1 MNSGIFRNIASF
13 LMLLLSLTGFSQQGI
28 LLKPLETD
36 STQMEFER
44 QLEYRQLISGSPESD
59 FFTGDNSISKFDE
72 RLEFDKRYSFNLDF
86 NAINGNTFTAISTGD
101 GIPFHTPFYHNGMVL
116 SEAAYQLG
124 NRFVLGGFSY
134 GANSVFSAPFPN
146 PGYGNFDSYGSTLFM
161 QYKVSKKVKI
171 QTRVNVSQG
180 HYPEF

>member
-1 MNSGIFRNIASF
+1 MNSILFRNIAS
-13 LMLLLSLTGFSQQGI
+13 LLLLVLSLNGFSQQAI

-44 QLEYRQLISGSPESD
+44 QMEYRQLISGSKESGLLLGNG
-59 FFTGDNSISKFDE
+59 TISKFDE

-101 GIPFHTPFYHNGMVL
+101 GIPFYTPFYHNGMVL

-146 PGYGNFDSYGSTLFM
+146 QGFGNFDSYGSTLFM

-171 QTRVNVSQG
+171 QTRFNVSQG